1 MPNTVLKIG
10 DSIRIFASIVTATQ
24 LEPGKIYAVNN
35 SMHGPYLS
43 FEESFKDPENFI
55 YEEEDF
61 HDHIL
66 NSFRCFTTNC
76 GVLLKGQKGQGKS
89 VSAKKLALRA
99 NLPIIV
105 INKKFEREFD
115 LISFLNSIPC
125 EYVLLI
131 DEFEKLFGTND
142 KAALS
147 RNNAADNSEF
157 LDQNIFLSFLDG
169 ACSGGYKKLIILTCN
184 NDVSEFLINRPGRI
198 RFKKN
203 YNFLSEVFYN
213 TLIDKYL
220 LYPEFK
226 NDLKENLPLRDAT
239 VDLVKSIVF
248 EINASK
254 KPYSA
259 FKDWFNFTCSN
270 INYSVYVYSEKH
282 TSWMYVESISTQ
294 IEFGGDTGYLPYK
307 YNKGRIIRLDTDA
320 IYVDINEQHFTQNTK
335 YVIDGD
341 VDGEDSNVIHS
352 AESLNELG
360 IVIPKDRA
368 NTVINHPTIAKI
380 LHFKFVKSKFKE
392 EPIIK

>member
-10 DSIRIFASIVTATQ
+10 DSIRIFASAVTATQ
-24 LEPGKIYAVNN
+24 LESGKVYAVNN
-35 SMHGPYLS
+35 SLLGPYLS
-43 FEESFKDPENFI
+43 IEDPFKDPENFI

-66 NSFRCFTTNC
+66 NSFRSFSTNC

-105 INKKFEREFD
+105 INKKFDREFD

-142 KAALS
+142 KSAV

-184 NDVSEFLINRPGRI
+184 NEVSEFLINRPGRI

-213 TLIDKYL
+213 ILIDKYL

-226 NDLKENLPLRDAT
+226 KDLKENLPLRDAT

-254 KPYSA
+254 KPYSS
-259 FKDWFNFTCSN
+259 FKEWFNFTCSN
-270 INYSVYVYSEKH
+270 ISYSVYFYSEKH
-282 TSWMYVESISTQ
+282 TAWMYVESISTQ
-294 IEFGGDTGYLPYK
+294 FEFGGADGHLPYK
-307 YNKGRIIRLDTDA
+307 YNRGRIVRLDTDT
-320 IYVDINEQHFTQNTK
+320 IYVDINERHFAQNTK
-335 YVIDGD
+335 YVLDGD
-341 VDGEDSNVIHS
+341 VDGEESSVIHTT
-352 AESLNELG
+352 ESLNALG
-360 IVIPKDRA
+360 ITVPEERKEIPLR
-368 NTVINHPTIAKI
+368 TSEAKI
-380 LHFKFVKSKFKE
+380 LHFKFVKSQFKE
-392 EPIIK
+392 ERIIK